1 MNIDTFPTINPE
13 QPPCARILVVEDEA
27 LVADYLA
34 ELLERFGHTVVGISD
49 TGETAITQALALRP
63 DLVMMDIRLKGAMS
77 GIRAAVEIRK
87 SIDLPVVFLTAFSDQ
102 RLLNEAQAAM
112 PYGYLLKPYNERELR
127 AVVQMALYKHHFDRA
142 TRENQAWLHSIL
154 QSVSDGVVVCNAEGK
169 VLFLN
174 PAAEK
179 LTGRYRADALG
190 TSVEELLPFINELS
204 GELISHPLIEAMEF
218 GHTIIIP
225 PGTLLVRSDGT
236 HLPVADSC
244 SLINDEQG
252 QKAGGVCV
260 FHDDSARRA
269 AEQKILD
276 AERTR
281 QLEMQIADMEKLDQ
295 FKETFINTVNHELLT
310 PLSNMRLALKL
321 LRQPDTGRRE
331 IYLTVLETEMER
343 ELQLVRALLDLQQL
357 EDLANLPLETLRLQE
372 WLPLVVER
380 FRGRVSANGIS
391 LELTVPDDVLLATYP
406 QLLERVVVELMT
418 NACKYTS
425 QDGCIEVQVASNT
438 YLADGGIELRFANTS
453 APISDEQLSQLF
465 EKFYRIPSDAMS
477 YRPGTGLGLTLVKRI
492 VKQLGGQIS
501 AGRGAKA
508 ALVFTIQLPMLNA
521 PSS

>member
-1 MNIDTFPTINPE
+1 MNTATTSNINPE
-13 QPPCARILVVEDEA
+13 QPPSARILVVEDEA

-34 ELLERFGHTVVGISD
+34 ELLERYGHIVVGIVDS
-49 TGETAITQALALRP
+49 GEAAITQALALQP

-87 SIDLPVVFLTAFSDQ
+87 SIDVPVVFLTAFSDQ
-102 RLLNEAQAAM
+102 RLLNEAQTAM

-154 QSVSDGVVVCNAEGK
+154 QSVSDGVVVCNADGK

-179 LTGRYRADALG
+179 LTGRCRADALG
-190 TSVEELLPFINELS
+190 TSVEELLPFVNELS
-204 GELISHPLIEAMEF
+204 EELISHPLLAAMEF
-218 GHTIIIP
+218 GHTITIP
-225 PGTLLVRSDGT
+225 PVTLLVRADGT
-236 HLPVADSC
+236 QLPVADSC
-244 SLINDEQG
+244 SPINDEQG
-252 QKAGGVCV
+252 HKAGGVCV
-260 FHDDSARRA
+260 FHDDTARRA
-269 AEQKILD
+269 EEQMILD

-281 QLEMQIADMEKLDQ
+281 QLEMQIADMEKLEQ
-295 FKETFINTVNHELLT
+295 FKETFISTVNHELLT

-331 IYLTVLETEMER
+331 TYLAVLETEMER
-343 ELQLVRALLDLQQL
+343 ELQLVKALLDLQQL
-357 EDLANLPLETLRLQE
+357 EDLSGLTLETLRLQE
-372 WLPLVVER
+372 WLPIVVER
-380 FRGRVSANGIS
+380 FRGRVSADGIS
-391 LELTVPDDVLLATYP
+391 LELIVPDDVLLVTYP

-418 NACKYTS
+418 NACKYTA
-425 QDGCIEVQVASNT
+425 QDGCIEVQVTNT
-438 YLADGGIELRFANTS
+438 HQVDGGIELRFTNTS

-465 EKFYRIPSDAMS
+465 EKFYRIPSDAVS

-492 VKQLGGQIS
+492 VKQLGGQIC
-501 AGRGAKA
+501 AERGANES
-508 ALVFTIQLPMLNA
+508 LVFTIQLPILTA